1 MKKSRL
7 LFALV
12 IGAFGTFSLT
22 SCEQTVSSVDSIS
35 VTAPE
40 EELVVGQTI
49 DLKDYIKGMV
59 GETAYNIN
67 FRMDN
72 KTQST
77 ASIEGTK
84 LTVKAEGSIR
94 ILVEFDGKTASF
106 KATAISEAKKK
117 FKDLTQNVTSNYYVD
132 NLQRNGKSLTE
143 LEKEKAYRPIIPIM
157 IKNSKIKYPKFR

>member
-59 GETAYNIN
+59 
-67 FRMDN
+67 
-72 KTQST
+72 
-77 ASIEGTK
+77 K
-84 LTVKAEGSIR
+84 LHITL
-94 ILVEFDGKTASF
+94 ILEWTIKPNQLLLL
-106 KATAISEAKKK
+106 K
-117 FKDLTQNVTSNYYVD
+117 
-132 NLQRNGKSLTE
+132 E
-143 LEKEKAYRPIIPIM
+143 L
-157 IKNSKIKYPKFR
+157 N